1 MTPLMLVPLP
11 APHHPPRADGAAP
24 QPAAAPAPSTPAPAP
39 APPQPQPA
47 NTGKGGISDAA
58 RDARKREAAVRALEA
73 VLGLG
78 PDEAEAAVS
87 RDPGLASLSKRQLQ
101 VRAAPL
107 K

>member
-1 MTPLMLVPLP
+1 
-11 APHHPPRADGAAP
+11 
-24 QPAAAPAPSTPAPAP
+24 
-39 APPQPQPA
+39 
-47 NTGKGGISDAA
+47 
-58 RDARKREAAVRALEA
+58 VRALEA